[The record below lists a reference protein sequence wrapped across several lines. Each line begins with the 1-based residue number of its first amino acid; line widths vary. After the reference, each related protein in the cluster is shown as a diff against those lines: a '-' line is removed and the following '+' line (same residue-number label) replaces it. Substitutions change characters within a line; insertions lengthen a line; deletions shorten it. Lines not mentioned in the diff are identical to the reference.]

1 MHKEM
6 TASFTDSDVPLIL
19 TIPGEIGAGRMM
31 SSLNRRTAAKVEQE
45 EKDNRNKRDPKP
57 LGRVGRRTKAASK
70 PCVLAL

>member
-45 EKDNRNKRDPKP
+45 EKDNREQKRP
-57 LGRVGRRTKAASK
+57 
-70 PCVLAL
+70 